1 MKLGTPKQKIM
12 FEEYIKQQRDRHRSE
27 DDVDYE
33 ALTRVIKENDDMGL
47 IELMNQIGGNHACDA
62 F

>member
-1 MKLGTPKQKIM
+1 MILGATKPKQM
-12 FEEYIKQQRDRHRSE
+12 FDEYIKQLRDRTLSE

-33 ALTRVIKENDDMGL
+33 ALTRIIRDNDDMGL
-47 IELMNQIGGNHACDA
+47 IELMNEIGGNHASDA